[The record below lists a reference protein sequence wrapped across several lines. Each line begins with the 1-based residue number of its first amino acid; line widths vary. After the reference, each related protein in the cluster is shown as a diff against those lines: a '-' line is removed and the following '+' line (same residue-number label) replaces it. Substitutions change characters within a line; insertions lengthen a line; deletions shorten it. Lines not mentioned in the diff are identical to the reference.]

1 MLRIWGRRTSS
12 NVQMVMWTVAE
23 LGLAHERYDV
33 GHAFGGNDT
42 AEFLAMNP
50 NGLVPVVTDG
60 GEPIFESAAICRYL
74 AARYGD
80 DAFWPGDP
88 ARRAQ
93 IDKWTE
99 WAKTTVYPVVG
110 TQIFWPLVR
119 MKAEERNHEAV
130 TRAITAFD
138 RLLGIAEG
146 QLAKHDYLAGDA
158 LTLADIAFGHQLYRY
173 YTLEIDRPSRLVA
186 ERYYQGLC
194 ARPGYRQHV
203 MVSYD
208 QLRV

>member
-93 IDKWTE
+93 IDKWAE

-110 TQIFWPLVR
+110 MQIFWPLVR

-130 TRAITAFD
+130 TRAIMSFD

-173 YTLEIDRPSRLVA
+173 YTLEIDRPSRPVA
-186 ERYYQGLC
+186 ERYYQRLC
-194 ARPGYRQHV
+194 ARPAYRQHV

-208 QLRV
+208 PLRV